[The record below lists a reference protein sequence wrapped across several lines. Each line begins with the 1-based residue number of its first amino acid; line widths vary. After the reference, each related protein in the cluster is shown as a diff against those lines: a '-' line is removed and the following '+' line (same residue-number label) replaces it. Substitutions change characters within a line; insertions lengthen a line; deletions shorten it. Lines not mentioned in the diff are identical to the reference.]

1 MIAFLLLGQAVMQ
14 APAEGLA
21 RAVPPTRFACD
32 MAVGDGGRFTIAGV
46 TPEFP
51 KGWDPNRSKF
61 VEVDSSH
68 EAYAGKV
75 GVDPGDAGEWFRD
88 FQVSS
93 YGKGGVLYTL
103 QLKLRREGT
112 SVAYGTRYESTG
124 KPVPFEYHSA
134 GLCKADFAPAVGGQ
148 ERGE

>member
-1 MIAFLLLGQAVMQ
+1 MMPLLVLAQAMMQ
-14 APAEGLA
+14 APAAGIPQ
-21 RAVPPTRFACD
+21 AVPPTRFACD
-32 MAVGDGGRFTIAGV
+32 MAAGDGSRFTVNGV

-51 KGWDPNRSKF
+51 KGWEPNRSKHA
-61 VEVDSSH
+61 EIESSH

-75 GVDPGDAGEWFRD
+75 GIDPGDSSEWFRD
-88 FQVSS
+88 FQLST
-93 YGKGGVLYTL
+93 YGKGGVLFTL

-124 KPVPFEYHSA
+124 RQVPYEYHAA
-134 GLCKADFAPAVGGQ
+134 GLCRAEFAPAAGGQ